1 MYANMY
7 GHVCNLTIH
16 VSHECCFI
24 YGYSRIYGHPWLYT
38 WHVGILDQVYAYM
51 YIYGFDNFS
60 DGVTWYNSTLQR
72 AVLLLCT
79 ALLGSHSSPPAATS
93 NMSTIQKRFT
103 QSKLHFS
110 LLSGAGYQGVL
121 SFPLWLSRPPFTA
134 LILGLV

>member
-16 VSHECCFI
+16 VLYECCFI

-60 DGVTWYNSTLQR
+60 DAG
-72 AVLLLCT
+72 
-79 ALLGSHSSPPAATS
+79 
-93 NMSTIQKRFT
+93 
-103 QSKLHFS
+103 
-110 LLSGAGYQGVL
+110 LLSWQQTHART
-121 SFPLWLSRPPFTA
+121 P
-134 LILGLV
+134 